1 MPVLTPELSHAFV
14 TNIPLAPPPGRLR
27 TAGTVADTPP
37 VELKSVEAQSL
48 VVGSGL
54 IVAADQ
60 VPEQTRADLV
70 NCTLFAQLAAT
81 AAAGESTNVREWY
94 DAYFKTLTAL
104 GWAQSDTHFEDYQFK
119 SSGAEAHVAVMKVLA
134 VVLGPGAAALAVVQ
148 ATFEAL
154 QEMQEDSKW
163 LTLFDRQSK
172 TGKSARFQVA
182 TAEIDGSGLLQVA
195 LVAFDLKAKSNF
207 AQVLFFKFAS
217 SSTTLKYA
225 AGRATIYE
233 AALAD
238 QRTAIAERLAA
249 YRTSYVAEVKLP
261 ALPGAAMPRG
271 RSRAAGGGRRSA
283 SAADRARAL
292 LAVTPSDARGST
304 GRRR

>member
-1 MPVLTPELSHAFV
+1 MPVLTPDLSRAFV
-14 TNIPLAPPPGRLR
+14 TDIPLAAPPAGPR
-27 TAGTVADTPP
+27 TRSAIADTPP
-37 VELKSVEAQSL
+37 VELKSTDPQSL

-81 AAAGESTNVREWY
+81 AAVGDSTNVRQWY

-119 SSGAEAHVAVMKVLA
+119 SAGAEAHSAVMKVLA

-154 QEMQEDSKW
+154 KEMREGSPW

-182 TAEIDGSGLLQVA
+182 TAEVEASGLLQVA
-195 LVAFDLKAKSNF
+195 LVAFDLTAKSNF
-207 AQVLFFKFAS
+207 TQVLFFKFAS
-217 SSTTLKYA
+217 SSTSLKYA

-233 AALAD
+233 AALKD
-238 QRTAIAERLAA
+238 QREALAGRLAA
-249 YRTSYVAEVKLP
+249 YRTAYVAEVKLP
-261 ALPGAAMPRG
+261 PLGAAVPRG
-271 RSRAAGGGRRSA
+271 RSRAAGGQRSSGSTA
-283 SAADRARAL
+283 ERVRAL
-292 LAVTPSDARGST
+292 IATSANQVRSS
-304 GRRR
+304 RRR